1 MHRAK
6 YHKKEKYM
14 RKTLAVLLCFVFAL
28 AAFQT
33 ALAQT
38 KIAPLDIKERNLKNG
53 LKVVSVRDDSSP
65 TVTVQVWY
73 NVGSKDDPNGRNG
86 FAHLFEHLL
95 FKSTKNLKSEQFDR
109 LTEDVGGNNN
119 AFTSD
124 DVTAYHEV
132 VPSNYLETI
141 LWAEA
146 ERLSNLNVDEAN
158 FLSERKVVQEEF
170 RQGVL
175 AQPYGRFYEAIQTN
189 SYTRHPYKRTT
200 IGTIEDLQAAT
211 AADAQ
216 SFHKTYYRPDNAT
229 LIVVGDFAQSQLDAW
244 VDKYFNRIQRPNGAI
259 PRVSEI
265 EPTRTT
271 EKRLTIK
278 APNVPLPAVAITYL
292 APDSKSKDI
301 AALKIAQSILSSGE
315 SSRLYQ
321 ELIYKQQIA
330 QEASFSVDQRVDKG
344 LLNFT
349 AVMASG
355 KTPEAGEKS
364 LLAELKKIQNAPV
377 SAKELEKAKNSIVA
391 DALRGL
397 ETNRGKAFAI
407 GNGVIY
413 ANNPSYVNT
422 EIKELQAVTA
432 ADVQR
437 VMKQYFADNNRVVI
451 YYVNEESAK

>member
-1 MHRAK
+1 
-6 YHKKEKYM
+6 M
-14 RKTLAVLLCFVFAL
+14 RKISAFLLVIICAVSAI
-28 AAFQT
+28 
-33 ALAQT
+33 AQT
-38 KIAPLDIKERNLKNG
+38 KIAPLDIKQRTLKNG
-53 LKVVSVRDDSSP
+53 LRVVSLQDNSSP
-65 TVTVQVWY
+65 TVTVQVWFD
-73 NVGSKDDPNGRNG
+73 VGSKNDPNGRNG
-86 FAHLFEHLL
+86 FAHLFEHLM

-146 ERLSNLNVDEAN
+146 ERLSNLNVDETN

-175 AQPYGRFYEAIQTN
+175 AQPYGRFQEAIQTL
-189 SYTRHPYKRTT
+189 SYTTHPYKRTT
-200 IGTIEDLQAAT
+200 IGTIEDLEAAT
-211 AADAQ
+211 VADAQ
-216 SFHKTYYRPDNAT
+216 SFHKTFYRPDNAT
-229 LIVVGDFAQSQLDAW
+229 LIVVGDFEQKQFDAW
-244 VDKYFNRIQRPNGAI
+244 VDKYFNRIEKPSGTI
-259 PRVSEI
+259 PRVTAI
-265 EPTRTT
+265 EPARTA
-271 EKRLTIK
+271 EKRRTVK

-301 AALKIAQSILSSGE
+301 AALKIAQAILSGGE

-321 ELIYKQQIA
+321 NLVYEQQIA
-330 QEASFSVDQRVDKG
+330 QEASFGVDERVDKG
-344 LLNFT
+344 LLTFT

-355 KTPEAGEKS
+355 KTPEMGEKS

-413 ANNPSYVNT
+413 ENDPNAVNT
-422 EIKELQAVTA
+422 ELKQLQSVTA

-451 YYVNEESAK
+451 YYVNEENSK

>member
-1 MHRAK
+1 
-6 YHKKEKYM
+6 M
-14 RKTLAVLLCFVFAL
+14 RKIIVILLLIVFVLTSVVAL
-28 AAFQT
+28 F
-33 ALAQT
+33 AQT
-38 KIAPLDIKERNLKNG
+38 KIAPLNIKERTLKNG
-53 LKVVSVRDDSSP
+53 MKVVSLQDNSSP
-65 TVTVQVWY
+65 TVTVQVWFD
-73 NVGSKDDPNGRNG
+73 VGSKNDPNGRNG
-86 FAHLFEHLL
+86 FAHLFEHLM

-170 RQGVL
+170 RQGIL
-175 AQPYGRFYEAIQTN
+175 AQPYGRFQEAIQTL
-189 SYTRHPYKRTT
+189 SYTTHPYKRTT
-200 IGTIEDLQAAT
+200 IGTIEDLEAAT
-211 AADAQ
+211 VADAQ
-216 SFHKTYYRPDNAT
+216 NFHKTYYRPDNAT
-229 LIVVGDFAQSQLDAW
+229 LIVVGDFEQKQLDAW
-244 VDKYFNRIQRPNGAI
+244 IDKYFNRIEKPSGAI
-259 PRVSEI
+259 PRVTEV
-265 EPTRTT
+265 EPARTA
-271 EKRLTIK
+271 EKRQTVK

-301 AALKIAQSILSSGE
+301 AALKIAQAILSGGE

-330 QEASFSVDQRVDKG
+330 QEASFGIDERVDKG
-344 LLNFT
+344 LLTFT

-355 KTPEAGEKS
+355 KTPETGEKS
-364 LLAELKKIQNAPV
+364 LLAELKKIQDAPV

-391 DALRGL
+391 NTLRGL
-397 ETNRGKAFAI
+397 ETNRGKAFAL

-413 ANNPSYVNT
+413 HNDPNYVNM

-437 VMKQYFADNNRVVI
+437 VMKQYFNGNNRVVI
-451 YYVNEESAK
+451 YYVDEENSK

>member
-1 MHRAK
+1 M
-6 YHKKEKYM
+6 
-14 RKTLAVLLCFVFAL
+14 
-28 AAFQT
+28 
-33 ALAQT
+33 AQT
-38 KIAPLDIKERNLKNG
+38 KIAPLDIKQRTLKNG
-53 LKVVSVRDDSSP
+53 LKIVSLMDNSSP
-65 TVTVQVWY
+65 SVTVQVWFD
-73 NVGSKDDPNGRNG
+73 VGSKNDPNGRNG
-86 FAHLFEHLL
+86 FAHLFEHLM

-175 AQPYGRFYEAIQTN
+175 AEPYGRFQEAIQTL
-189 SYTRHPYKRTT
+189 SYTTHPYKRTT
-200 IGTIEDLQAAT
+200 IGTIEDLEAAT
-211 AADAQ
+211 VADAQ
-216 SFHKTYYRPDNAT
+216 NFHKTYYRPDNAT
-229 LIVVGDFAQSQLDAW
+229 LIVVGDFEQKQLDVW
-244 VDKYFNRIQRPNGAI
+244 VDKYFNRIEKPGGTI
-259 PRVSEI
+259 PRVTASE
-265 EPTRTT
+265 PARTA
-271 EKRLTIK
+271 EKRQTVK

-292 APDSKSKDI
+292 APDSKSKDLV
-301 AALKIAQSILSSGE
+301 ALKIAQAILSGGE

-321 ELIYKQQIA
+321 ELVYKQQIA
-330 QEASFSVDQRVDKG
+330 QEASFSVDERVDKG

-349 AVMASG
+349 AIMASG
-355 KTPEAGEKS
+355 KTPEMGEKS

-391 DALRGL
+391 NALRGL

-407 GNGVIY
+407 GSGVIY
-413 ANNPSYVNT
+413 DNDPNAVNT
-422 EIKELQAVTA
+422 EIKQLQAVTA

-451 YYVNEESAK
+451 YYVNDDAKEAK

>member
-1 MHRAK
+1 
-6 YHKKEKYM
+6 M
-14 RKTLAVLLCFVFAL
+14 RKILVVLVFLVLAF

-33 ALAQT
+33 AFAQA
-38 KIAPLDIKERNLKNG
+38 KIAPLDIKQRTMKNG
-53 LKVVSVRDDSSP
+53 LKVVSLQDNSSP
-65 TVTVQVWY
+65 SVTVQVWFD
-73 NVGSKDDPNGRNG
+73 VGSKNDPNGRNG
-86 FAHLFEHLL
+86 FAHLFEHLM

-175 AQPYGRFYEAIQTN
+175 AEPYGRFQEAIQTL
-189 SYTRHPYKRTT
+189 SYTTHPYKRTT
-200 IGTIEDLQAAT
+200 IGTIEDLEAAT
-211 AADAQ
+211 ATDAQ
-216 SFHKTYYRPDNAT
+216 NFHKTYYRPDNAT
-229 LIVVGDFAQSQLDAW
+229 LIVVGDFEQKQLDAW
-244 VDKYFNRIQRPNGAI
+244 IDKYFNRIEKPGGVI
-259 PRVSEI
+259 PRVTVV
-265 EPTRTT
+265 EPARTA
-271 EKRLTIK
+271 EKRHVVK
-278 APNVPLPAVAITYL
+278 APNVPLPGVAITYL
-292 APDSKSKDI
+292 APDSKSKDL
-301 AALKIAQSILSSGE
+301 AALKIAQAILSNGE

-321 ELIYKQQIA
+321 ELVYKQQIA
-330 QEASFSVDQRVDKG
+330 QEASFSVDERVDKG

-349 AVMASG
+349 AIMASG
-355 KTPEAGEKS
+355 KAPEMGEKS
-364 LLAELKKIQNAPV
+364 LLAELKKIQDAPV

-391 DALRGL
+391 NALRGL

-413 ANNPSYVNT
+413 DNDPNAVNM
-422 EIKELQAVTA
+422 EIKQLQAVTA

-451 YYVNEESAK
+451 YYVNDDAKGAK

>member
-1 MHRAK
+1 
-6 YHKKEKYM
+6 M
-14 RKTLAVLLCFVFAL
+14 RKISLILSMFVFAC
-28 AAFQT
+28 AAIQPIF
-33 ALAQT
+33 AQT
-38 KIAPLDIKERNLKNG
+38 RIAPLDIRQRTLPNG
-53 LKVVSVRDDSSP
+53 LKVVSVRDTSSP
-65 TVTVQVWY
+65 TVTVQMWF
-73 NVGSKDDPNGRNG
+73 NVGSKNDPSGRNG
-86 FAHLFEHLL
+86 FAHLFEHLM

-158 FLSERKVVQEEF
+158 FLSERDVVQKEF
-170 RQGVL
+170 GQSVL
-175 AQPYGRFYEAIQTN
+175 APPYGRFQEAIQKL
-189 SYTRHPYKRTT
+189 SYTTHPYKRTT
-200 IGTIEDLQAAT
+200 IGTIEDLDAAT
-211 AADAQ
+211 LADVVN
-216 SFHKTYYRPDNAT
+216 FHKTFYRPDNAT
-229 LIVVGDFAQSQLDAW
+229 LIVVGDFEQKQLDAW
-244 VDKYFNRIQRPNGAI
+244 VDKYFNRIEKPSGVI
-259 PRVSEI
+259 PRVTEV
-265 EPTRTT
+265 EPARTA
-271 EKRLTIK
+271 EKRQTVK

-292 APDSKSKDI
+292 APDSKSRDI
-301 AALKIAQSILSSGE
+301 AALKIAQEILSGGE

-321 ELIYKQQIA
+321 ELVYKQQIA
-330 QEASFSVDQRVDKG
+330 QEASFGVDERVDKG
-344 LLNFT
+344 LLTFT

-355 KTPEAGEKS
+355 KTPETGEKS
-364 LLAELKKIQNAPV
+364 LLAELKKIQDAPV

-407 GNGVIY
+407 GNAVIY
-413 ANNPSYVNT
+413 ENNPNYVNT
-422 EIKELQAVTA
+422 EIRELQAVTA

-451 YYVNEESAK
+451 YYVNDDAKGDGK

>member
-1 MHRAK
+1 
-6 YHKKEKYM
+6 M
-14 RKTLAVLLCFVFAL
+14 RKIIVILLLLVFVLTSVAAL
-28 AAFQT
+28 F
-33 ALAQT
+33 AQT
-38 KIAPLDIKERNLKNG
+38 KIAPLNINGRTLKNG
-53 LKVVSVRDDSSP
+53 LKVVSLQDNSSP
-65 TVTVQVWY
+65 TVTVQVWFD
-73 NVGSKDDPNGRNG
+73 VGSKNDPSGRNG
-86 FAHLFEHLL
+86 FAHLFEHLM

-146 ERLSNLNVDEAN
+146 ERLSNLNVDEPN

-175 AQPYGRFYEAIQTN
+175 AQPYGRFQEAIQTL
-189 SYTRHPYKRTT
+189 SYTTHPYKRTT
-200 IGTIEDLQAAT
+200 IGTIEDLEAAT
-211 AADAQ
+211 VADAQ
-216 SFHKTYYRPDNAT
+216 SFHKTFYRPDNAT
-229 LIVVGDFAQSQLDAW
+229 LIVVGDFEQKQLDAW
-244 VDKYFNRIQRPNGAI
+244 VDKYFNRIEKPGGAI
-259 PRVSEI
+259 PRVTAV
-265 EPTRTT
+265 EPARKA
-271 EKRLTIK
+271 EKRQTVK

-301 AALKIAQSILSSGE
+301 AALKIAQEILSGGE

-321 ELIYKQQIA
+321 ELVYKQQIA
-330 QEASFSVDQRVDKG
+330 QEASFGVDQRVDKG
-344 LLNFT
+344 LLTFT
-349 AVMASG
+349 AIMASG
-355 KTPEAGEKS
+355 KTPEMGEKS
-364 LLAELKKIQNAPV
+364 LLAELKKIQDAPV

-391 DALRGL
+391 NALRGL

-413 ANNPSYVNT
+413 ENDPNAVNT
-422 EIKELQAVTA
+422 ELKQLQAVTT

-451 YYVNEESAK
+451 YYVNEENTK

>member
-1 MHRAK
+1 
-6 YHKKEKYM
+6 M
-14 RKTLAVLLCFVFAL
+14 RKIIVILLLIVFVLTSVVAL
-28 AAFQT
+28 F
-33 ALAQT
+33 AQT
-38 KIAPLDIKERNLKNG
+38 KIAPLNIKERTLKNG
-53 LKVVSVRDDSSP
+53 MKVVSLQDNSSP
-65 TVTVQVWY
+65 TVTVQVWFD
-73 NVGSKDDPNGRNG
+73 VGSKNDPNGRNG
-86 FAHLFEHLL
+86 FAHLFEHLM

-175 AQPYGRFYEAIQTN
+175 AQPYGRFYEAIQTL
-189 SYTRHPYKRTT
+189 SYTTHPYKRTT
-200 IGTIEDLQAAT
+200 IGTIKDLEAAT
-211 AADAQ
+211 VADAKN
-216 SFHKTYYRPDNAT
+216 FHKTFYRPDNAT
-229 LIVVGDFAQSQLDAW
+229 LIIVGDFEQKQLDAW
-244 VDKYFNRIQRPNGAI
+244 VEKYFTRIEKPDGTI
-259 PRVSEI
+259 PRVTAV
-265 EPTRTT
+265 EPVRTA
-271 EKRLTIK
+271 EKRQVVK

-301 AALKIAQSILSSGE
+301 AALKIAQAILSGGE

-321 ELIYKQQIA
+321 ELVYKQQIA
-330 QEASFSVDQRVDKG
+330 QEVTFGVDERVDKG
-344 LLNFT
+344 LLTFT
-349 AVMASG
+349 AVMATG
-355 KTPEAGEKS
+355 KTSEMGEKS
-364 LLAELKKIQNAPV
+364 LLAELKKIQDTLV

-391 DALRGL
+391 DTLRGL
-397 ETNRGKAFAI
+397 ETNRGKAFAV

-413 ANNPSYVNT
+413 RNNPNYVNM
-422 EIKELQAVTA
+422 EIQELQTVTA

-437 VMKQYFADNNRVVI
+437 VMKHYFNGNNRVVI
-451 YYVNEESAK
+451 YYVNEEISK

>member
-1 MHRAK
+1 
-6 YHKKEKYM
+6 M
-14 RKTLAVLLCFVFAL
+14 RKISLVLLFVFAF

-33 ALAQT
+33 AFAQT
-38 KIAPLDIKERNLKNG
+38 KIAPLDIKQRTLKNG
-53 LKVVSVRDDSSP
+53 LRVVSVQNNSSP
-65 TVTVQVWY
+65 TVTVQVWFD
-73 NVGSKDDPNGRNG
+73 VGSKNDPNGRNG
-86 FAHLFEHLL
+86 FAHLFEHLM

-146 ERLSNLNVDEAN
+146 ERLSNLNVDEPN

-175 AQPYGRFYEAIQTN
+175 AQPYGRFQEAIQTL
-189 SYTRHPYKRTT
+189 SYTTHPYKRTT
-200 IGTIEDLQAAT
+200 IGTIEDLEAAT
-211 AADAQ
+211 VADAQ
-216 SFHKTYYRPDNAT
+216 KFHKTFYRPDNAT
-229 LIVVGDFAQSQLDAW
+229 LIVVGDFEQKQFDAW
-244 VDKYFNRIQRPNGAI
+244 VDKYFNRIERPSGAI
-259 PRVSEI
+259 PRVTEV
-265 EPTRTT
+265 EPARTA
-271 EKRLTIK
+271 EKRQTVK

-292 APDSKSKDI
+292 APDSKSRDI
-301 AALKIAQSILSSGE
+301 AALKIAQAILSGGE

-330 QEASFSVDQRVDKG
+330 QEASFGVDERVDKG
-344 LLNFT
+344 LLTFT

-355 KTPEAGEKS
+355 KTPQMGEKS
-364 LLAELKKIQNAPV
+364 LLAELKKIQDAPV

-391 DALRGL
+391 NALRGL

-413 ANNPSYVNT
+413 ENDPNAVNT
-422 EIKELQAVTA
+422 ELKQLQAVTA

-451 YYVNEESAK
+451 YYVNEENSK

>member
-1 MHRAK
+1 
-6 YHKKEKYM
+6 M
-14 RKTLAVLLCFVFAL
+14 RKIIVILLLIVFVLTSVVAL
-28 AAFQT
+28 F
-33 ALAQT
+33 AQT
-38 KIAPLDIKERNLKNG
+38 KIAPLNIKERTLKNG
-53 LKVVSVRDDSSP
+53 MKVVSLQDNSSP
-65 TVTVQVWY
+65 TVTVQVWFD
-73 NVGSKDDPNGRNG
+73 VGSKNDPNGRNG
-86 FAHLFEHLL
+86 FAHLFEHLM

-146 ERLSNLNVDEAN
+146 ERLSNLNVDETN

-175 AQPYGRFYEAIQTN
+175 AQPYGRFQEAIQTL
-189 SYTRHPYKRTT
+189 SYTTHPYKRTT
-200 IGTIEDLQAAT
+200 IGTIEDLEAAT
-211 AADAQ
+211 VADAQ
-216 SFHKTYYRPDNAT
+216 SFHKTFYRPDNAT
-229 LIVVGDFAQSQLDAW
+229 LIVVGDFEQKQFDAW
-244 VDKYFNRIQRPNGAI
+244 VDKYFNRIEKPSGTI
-259 PRVSEI
+259 PRVTAI
-265 EPTRTT
+265 EPARTA
-271 EKRLTIK
+271 EKRRTVK

-301 AALKIAQSILSSGE
+301 AALKIAQAILSGGE

-321 ELIYKQQIA
+321 NLVYEQQIA
-330 QEASFSVDQRVDKG
+330 QEASFGVDERVDKG
-344 LLNFT
+344 LLTFT

-355 KTPEAGEKS
+355 KTPEMGEKS

-413 ANNPSYVNT
+413 ENDPNAVNT
-422 EIKELQAVTA
+422 ELKQLQSVTA

-451 YYVNEESAK
+451 YYVNEENSK

>member
-1 MHRAK
+1 
-6 YHKKEKYM
+6 M

>member
-1 MHRAK
+1 
-6 YHKKEKYM
+6 M
-14 RKTLAVLLCFVFAL
+14 RKIIVILLLIVFVLTSVVAL
-28 AAFQT
+28 F
-33 ALAQT
+33 AQT
-38 KIAPLDIKERNLKNG
+38 KIAPLNIKERTLKNG
-53 LKVVSVRDDSSP
+53 MKVVSLQDNSSP
-65 TVTVQVWY
+65 TVTVQVWFD
-73 NVGSKDDPNGRNG
+73 VGSKNDPNGRNG
-86 FAHLFEHLL
+86 FAHLFEHLM

-175 AQPYGRFYEAIQTN
+175 AQPYGRFQEAIQTL
-189 SYTRHPYKRTT
+189 SYTTHPYKRTT
-200 IGTIEDLQAAT
+200 IGTIEDLEAAT
-211 AADAQ
+211 VADAKN
-216 SFHKTYYRPDNAT
+216 FHKTFYRPDNAT
-229 LIVVGDFAQSQLDAW
+229 VIVVGDFEQNQLDAW
-244 VDKYFNRIQRPNGAI
+244 VDKYFNRIEKPGGAI
-259 PRVSEI
+259 PRVTEV
-265 EPTRTT
+265 EPARTA
-271 EKRLTIK
+271 EKRQTVK

-301 AALKIAQSILSSGE
+301 TALKIAQEILSGGE

-321 ELIYKQQIA
+321 ELVYKQQIA
-330 QEASFSVDQRVDKG
+330 QEASFGVDERVDKG
-344 LLNFT
+344 LLTFT

-355 KTPEAGEKS
+355 KTAVMGEKS
-364 LLAELKKIQNAPV
+364 LLAELKKIQDAPV
-377 SAKELEKAKNSIVA
+377 STKELEKAKNSIVA
-391 DALRGL
+391 DTLRGL

-413 ANNPSYVNT
+413 EKNPSYLNT

-451 YYVNEESAK
+451 YYVNEEKTK

>member
-1 MHRAK
+1 
-6 YHKKEKYM
+6 M
-14 RKTLAVLLCFVFAL
+14 RKITILLSFIFVLFIFE
-28 AAFQT
+28 AAF
-33 ALAQT
+33 AQT
-38 KIAPLDIKERNLKNG
+38 KVAPLNIKQRTLKNG
-53 LKVVSVRDDSSP
+53 LKVVSLQDNSSP
-65 TVTVQVWY
+65 TVTVQVWFD
-73 NVGSKDDPNGRNG
+73 VGSKNDPNGRNG
-86 FAHLFEHLL
+86 FAHLFEHLM

-146 ERLSNLNVDEAN
+146 ERLSNLNVDEPN

-175 AQPYGRFYEAIQTN
+175 AQPYGRFYEAIQTL
-189 SYTRHPYKRTT
+189 SYTTHPYKRTT
-200 IGTIEDLQAAT
+200 IGTIEDLDAAT
-211 AADAQ
+211 VEDAQ
-216 SFHKTYYRPDNAT
+216 NFHRTFYRPDNAT
-229 LIVVGDFAQSQLDAW
+229 LIVVGDFEPKQFDAW
-244 VDKYFNRIQRPNGAI
+244 VDKYFNRIQRPSGAI
-259 PRVSEI
+259 PRVTEV
-265 EPTRTT
+265 EPARTA
-271 EKRLTIK
+271 EKRQTVK

-301 AALKIAQSILSSGE
+301 AALKIAQAILSGGE

-330 QEASFSVDQRVDKG
+330 QEASFGVDQRVDKG

-355 KTPEAGEKS
+355 KTPETGEKS
-364 LLAELKKIQNAPV
+364 LLAELKKIQDAPV
-377 SAKELEKAKNSIVA
+377 SAKELEKAKNGIVA
-391 DALRGL
+391 DALREL
-397 ETNRGKAFAI
+397 QTNRGKAFAI

-413 ANNPSYVNT
+413 HNNPEFVNV
-422 EIKELQAVTA
+422 ELKELQAVTV

-437 VMKQYFADNNRVVI
+437 VMKQYFTDNNRVVI
-451 YYVNEESAK
+451 YYINEESSK

>member
-1 MHRAK
+1 
-6 YHKKEKYM
+6 M
-14 RKTLAVLLCFVFAL
+14 RKISAFLLVIICAVSAI
-28 AAFQT
+28 
-33 ALAQT
+33 AQT
-38 KIAPLDIKERNLKNG
+38 KIAPLDIKQRTLKNG
-53 LKVVSVRDDSSP
+53 LKVVSLQDNSSP
-65 TVTVQVWY
+65 TVTVQVWFD
-73 NVGSKDDPNGRNG
+73 VGSKNDPNGRNG
-86 FAHLFEHLL
+86 FAHLFDHLM

-146 ERLSNLNVDEAN
+146 ERLSNLNVDEPN
-158 FLSERKVVQEEF
+158 FLSARQVVQEEF
-170 RQGVL
+170 GQGVL
-175 AQPYGRFYEAIQTN
+175 AQPYGRFQEAIQTL
-189 SYTRHPYKRTT
+189 SYTTHPYKRTT
-200 IGTIEDLQAAT
+200 IGTIEDLEAAT
-211 AADAQ
+211 VADAQ
-216 SFHKTYYRPDNAT
+216 SFHKTFYRSDNAT
-229 LIVVGDFAQSQLDAW
+229 LIVVGDFEQKQFDAW
-244 VDKYFNRIQRPNGAI
+244 VDKYFNRIEKPSGTI
-259 PRVSEI
+259 PRVTAI
-265 EPTRTT
+265 EPARTA
-271 EKRLTIK
+271 EKRRTVK

-301 AALKIAQSILSSGE
+301 AALKIAQAILSGGE

-321 ELIYKQQIA
+321 NLVYEQQIA
-330 QEASFSVDQRVDKG
+330 QEASFGVDERVDKG
-344 LLNFT
+344 LLTFT

-355 KTPEAGEKS
+355 KTPEMGEKS

-413 ANNPSYVNT
+413 ENDPNAVNT
-422 EIKELQAVTA
+422 ELKQLQSVTA

-451 YYVNEESAK
+451 YYVNEENSK

>member
-1 MHRAK
+1 MQKLSAF
-6 YHKKEKYM
+6 
-14 RKTLAVLLCFVFAL
+14 LLVIICAVSAMGQ
-28 AAFQT
+28 A
-33 ALAQT
+33 
-38 KIAPLDIKERNLKNG
+38 KIAPLDIKQRTLKNG
-53 LKVVSVRDDSSP
+53 LKVVSLQDNSSP
-65 TVTVQVWY
+65 TVTVQVWFD
-73 NVGSKDDPNGRNG
+73 VGSKNDPNGRNG
-86 FAHLFEHLL
+86 FAHLFEHLM

-146 ERLSNLNVDEAN
+146 ERLSNLNVDKAN

-175 AQPYGRFYEAIQTN
+175 AEPYGRFQEAIQTL
-189 SYTRHPYKRTT
+189 SYTTHPYRRTT
-200 IGTIEDLQAAT
+200 IGTIEDLEAAT
-211 AADAQ
+211 VADAQ
-216 SFHKTYYRPDNAT
+216 NFHKTYYRPDNAT
-229 LIVVGDFAQSQLDAW
+229 LIVVGDFEQNQFDAW
-244 VDKYFNRIQRPNGAI
+244 VDKYFNRIEKPGGAI
-259 PRVSEI
+259 PRVTAV
-265 EPTRTT
+265 EPARMT
-271 EKRLTIK
+271 EKRHMVK
-278 APNVPLPAVAITYL
+278 APNVPLPGVAITYL
-292 APDSKSKDI
+292 APDSKGRDL
-301 AALKIAQSILSSGE
+301 AALKIAQAILSGGE

-321 ELIYKQQIA
+321 ELVYKQQIA
-330 QEASFSVDQRVDKG
+330 QEASFSVDERVDKG

-349 AVMASG
+349 AIMASG
-355 KTPEAGEKS
+355 KTPEMGEKS

-391 DALRGL
+391 NALRGL

-413 ANNPSYVNT
+413 DNDPNAVNT
-422 EIKELQAVTA
+422 EIKQLQAVTA

-451 YYVNEESAK
+451 YYVNEDAKEAK

>member
-1 MHRAK
+1 
-6 YHKKEKYM
+6 M
-14 RKTLAVLLCFVFAL
+14 RKISAFLLVIICAVSAM
-28 AAFQT
+28 
-33 ALAQT
+33 AQT
-38 KIAPLDIKERNLKNG
+38 KIAPLNIKQRTLKNG
-53 LKVVSVRDDSSP
+53 LQVVSLQDNSSP
-65 TVTVQVWY
+65 TVTVQVWFD
-73 NVGSKDDPNGRNG
+73 VGSKNDPNGRNG
-86 FAHLFEHLL
+86 FAHLFEHLM

-146 ERLSNLNVDEAN
+146 ERLSNLNVDEPN

-175 AQPYGRFYEAIQTN
+175 AQPYGRFYEAIQTL
-189 SYTRHPYKRTT
+189 SYTTHPYKRTT
-200 IGTIEDLQAAT
+200 IGTIEDLEAAT
-211 AADAQ
+211 VADAQ
-216 SFHKTYYRPDNAT
+216 NFHKTFYRPDNAT
-229 LIVVGDFAQSQLDAW
+229 LIIVGDFEQKQLDAW
-244 VDKYFNRIQRPNGAI
+244 VDKYFNRIERPSGTI
-259 PRVSEI
+259 PRVTEV
-265 EPTRTT
+265 EPARTA
-271 EKRLTIK
+271 EKRQTVK

-301 AALKIAQSILSSGE
+301 AALKIAQAILSGGE

-321 ELIYKQQIA
+321 ELVYKQQIA
-330 QEASFSVDQRVDKG
+330 QEASFGVDERVDKG
-344 LLNFT
+344 LLTFT

-355 KTPEAGEKS
+355 KTPEMGEKS
-364 LLAELKKIQNAPV
+364 LLAELKKIQDAPV

-413 ANNPSYVNT
+413 KNDPNAVNA
-422 EIKELQAVTA
+422 EIKQLQAVTA

-451 YYVNEESAK
+451 YYVNDDAKGEGK